1 MLLVVVE
8 AVGDLLRPRLL
19 RLAMRATAQNCF
31 QQRQA
36 SRVKKLRPKIAH
48 MFGWTPTV
56 VGRRSAIHS
65 DLPFRLR

>member
-19 RLAMRATAQNCF
+19 RLAMRATAQTFTSF

-36 SRVKKLRPKIAH
+36 SWVKIAH
-48 MFGWTPTV
+48 MFGWTPSV

-65 DLPFRLR
+65 GLPFSLR